1 MLRARPWLLAAL
13 IPVAPALACHEVPAV
28 AYETERFEVAPDFD
42 YPICAGTLA
51 HLEDH
56 LDFVEASLS
65 KTVPYGERIR
75 FYWITED
82 VDSWCSERAL
92 GCYYPGTRVIIGN
105 AASADHEIVHAVLNA
120 DAQTNLFLEEGLAE
134 LYSGV
139 GSRRPASTGS
149 LAPSELLWISASDYR
164 FGELDYAVAQH
175 FLTYM
180 HKSAGPGVVRAL
192 SEVVVTGAG
201 PPALEQAVERFA
213 AVDYDTLEEQYLA
226 FNALYY
232 PGLREDAVTAL
243 EGDDW
248 VDVSLR
254 CDEDSTLGPLPET
267 APGMYQVRRL
277 VLPERG
283 AVDFELV
290 GPEDVHL
297 LVIDVRAE
305 RNRGRVLDFFWP
317 RPAGIVEH
325 PELRGGERRTLQLLP
340 GTFLLYVFREDYEYS
355 DVYLRA
361 VVREF
366 PRE

>member
-1 MLRARPWLLAAL
+1 
-13 IPVAPALACHEVPAV
+13 
-28 AYETERFEVAPDFD
+28 
-42 YPICAGTLA
+42 
-51 HLEDH
+51 
-56 LDFVEASLS
+56 
-65 KTVPYGERIR
+65 GERIR
-75 FYWITED
+75 FYWITEG

-139 GSRRPASTGS
+139 GSRRPASNGS

-175 FLTYM
+175 FLTYI

-192 SEVVVTGAG
+192 AEVVVTGAG
-201 PPALEQAVERFA
+201 PASLEQAVERFTT
-213 AVDYDTLEEQYLA
+213 VDYDTLEEQYVA
-226 FNALYY
+226 QNALYY
-232 PGLREDAVTAL
+232 PGLREGAVAAI
-243 EGDDW
+243 EDDEW

-254 CDEDSTLGPLPET
+254 CDEDSTLGPLPQAE
-267 APGMYQVRRL
+267 PGMYQVRRL
-277 VLPERG
+277 VLSDRR
-283 AVDFELV
+283 AVDFELL
-290 GPEDVHL
+290 GPEGVKMMI
-297 LVIDVRAE
+297 IDVRAE

-325 PELRGGERRTLQLLP
+325 PEIHGGERLTLQMPP
-340 GTFLLYVFREDYEYS
+340 GVFLLWIYREDYEYS
-355 DVYLRA
+355 DVYLRT